1 MTAETITELSWA
13 KENAEEHVVLLF
25 DPETGEQ
32 HCLAILEDGIPVLT
46 DIDKN
51 FALSL
56 AARLVELAI
65 ELPESRVILPVT
77 TLPPEERRTVRRLS
91 AVDDHLRALDD

>member
-13 KENAEEHVVLLF
+13 KENAEEHVALVF
-25 DPETGEQ
+25 DTETGKQ
-32 HCLAILEDGIPVLT
+32 LYLAILEDGVPVLS

-51 FALSL
+51 FALAL

-77 TLPPEERRTVRRLS
+77 TLPPEKRRTVRRLS
-91 AVDDHLRALDD
+91 VVDDHLRSLDG